1 MTTEMTT
8 PSLHATVS
16 GKVQGVYFRAWV
28 YDQAASLGLRGWVR
42 NLADG
47 QVEVLAQGDPE
58 ALAALKERLPQGS
71 PLSRVDAVAAAM
83 IDHDKAYDAFA
94 IRG

>member
-8 PSLHATVS
+8 PSQHATVS

-47 QVEVLAQGDPE
+47 RVEAMAVGE
-58 ALAALKERLPQGS
+58 E
-71 PLSRVDAVAAAM
+71 DAVLELILWAQKGPRLARVERVNVAPG
-83 IDHDKAYDAFA
+83 DGEFA
-94 IRG
+94 RFEQLPNA

>member
-1 MTTEMTT
+1 MTTEAAT
-8 PSLHATVS
+8 PSLHATIA

-47 QVEVLAQGDPE
+47 KVEVLAQGDGE
-58 ALAALKERLPQGS
+58 SLAALKERLPQGS
-71 PLSRVDAVAAAM
+71 PLSRVDTVTASM